1 MVFSSL
7 TFLFL
12 FLPITLFAVLFIRRE
27 FRNLVLLAAS
37 LVFYAWGEGEIVFLL
52 LLSTLFNY
60 LFALWIDATR
70 SKATARAAL
79 ALAVAFN
86 LGLLGLFKYTNFLAD
101 NVNRVLL
108 LLGME
113 TVEVAPV
120 HLPIGISFFTFQA
133 LSYVVDTYRKETRAE
148 RNPINTALYISLFPQ
163 LIAGPI
169 VRYRDIARQLV
180 ERVVS
185 IEKFSSGVQRFILG
199 LGKKVLIANTVAA
212 VVDRIFAVPA
222 QNLTPALAW
231 AGVLGYSLQIY
242 FDFSGYSD
250 MAIGLGRMFGFEFR
264 ENFNYPYISRSIRE
278 FWRRW
283 HISLSTWFKDYLY
296 IPLGG
301 NRISPS
307 RTYLNLV
314 IVFFLTGLWHGSS
327 WNFVLWGFFHGLFL
341 VIERAGFERALGRV
355 WVPLRYLYALLVVNV
370 GWVFF
375 RSENIGYAFSML
387 KTMAGFPEGQT
398 DYLTISLLMDRE
410 FYIVFVAGIIFS
422 TPVLPYA
429 RELYGRMLER
439 AGASATTAVASGMRV
454 FAFVSL
460 VAVLLLS
467 SMSLASGTYNP
478 FIYFRF

>member
-12 FLPITLFAVLFIRRE
+12 FLPITLFAALFIRRE
-27 FRNLVLLAAS
+27 FRNLVLLMAS
-37 LVFYAWGEGEIVFLL
+37 LVFYAWGEGEIVFIL

-70 SKATARAAL
+70 SRRSARAAL

-108 LLGME
+108 LLGMD
-113 TVEVAPV
+113 TVEISPV

-180 ERVVS
+180 ERAVS

-199 LGKKVLIANTVAA
+199 LGKKVLIANTLAA
-212 VVDRIFAVPA
+212 VVDSIFAVPA
-222 QNLTPALAW
+222 QDLTPGLAW
-231 AGVLGYSLQIY
+231 AGVLGYSIQIY

-283 HISLSTWFKDYLY
+283 HISLSTWFRDYLY

-301 NRISPS
+301 NRISPY
-307 RTYLNLV
+307 RTYLNLTV
-314 IVFFLTGLWHGSS
+314 VFFLTGLWHGSS
-327 WNFVLWGFFHGLFL
+327 WNFVLWGFFHGMFL
-341 VIERAGFERALGRV
+341 VIERVGFEKVLGRA
-355 WVPLRYLYALLVVNV
+355 WAPLRYLYALLVVNI

-375 RSENIGYAFSML
+375 RSESIGNAFSML
-387 KTMAGFPEGQT
+387 KTMAGFPEGQA
-398 DYLTISLLMDRE
+398 DYLTITLLMDTE
-410 FYIVFVAGIIFS
+410 FYIVFIAGIIFS
-422 TPVLPYA
+422 APVLPYA
-429 RELYGRMLER
+429 KDLYRRMLER
-439 AGASATTAVASGMRV
+439 SGASASTALEAGMKA
-454 FAFVSL
+454 FAFASL